1 MKPWFAPL
9 QIITALGVTV
19 PVFIAYAWRIYQQI
33 LKHQAA
39 FRLLGSTAWVDAILE
54 DGWTLSDVSA
64 ELTLNNV
71 LLQYDQAL
79 GVIRR
84 NLRADV
90 YIIVLIGFI
99 GTLFGMITA
108 FTTLLMSVGKAGL
121 EPSAALTALL
131 RGGLSTALV
140 SSLVAALMACIIMAF
155 LTFSEGRVAALKSQL
170 NSLCLGR
177 YRTAIQQQAG
187 EGQHD

>member
-19 PVFIAYAWRIYQQI
+19 PVFIVYAWRIYQLI

-39 FRLLGSTAWVDAILE
+39 FRLLGSTAWLDEILE
-54 DGWTLSDVSA
+54 HGWTLNDVCA
-64 ELTLNNV
+64 EMTLNNV
-71 LLQYDQAL
+71 LLRYDQAL

-108 FTTLLMSVGKAGL
+108 FTTLLMSVGKGGL
-121 EPSAALTALL
+121 EPSVALTALL
-131 RGGLSTALV
+131 SGGLSTALI

-170 NSLCLGR
+170 NSLCLDR
-177 YRTAIQQQAG
+177 YRIAIQQQAG
-187 EGQHD
+187 EGPHD